1 MQETV
6 IEICLKTCKNIKNNN
21 RKTMEN
27 QEIFFFSAEHK
38 KYWILVMFRL
48 IRENYVKLN
57 PQFT

>member
-38 KYWILVMFRL
+38 KY
-48 IRENYVKLN
+48 
-57 PQFT
+57 